1 MFTNELDNNEK
12 FCSIHLT
19 RDGQKSPN
27 TVQGRSINANP
38 SIVSLNLASIA
49 SGMYSFNVLASSG
62 VTLVQV
68 EGDFTIGMH
77 NNLSL

>member
-12 FCSIHLT
+12 FCSIRLT
-19 RDGQKSPN
+19 RDRRELPN
-27 TVQGRSINANP
+27 IIQGRSTNTNP
-38 SIVSLNLASIA
+38 SIVSLNLANIA

-77 NNLSL
+77 NNLCM